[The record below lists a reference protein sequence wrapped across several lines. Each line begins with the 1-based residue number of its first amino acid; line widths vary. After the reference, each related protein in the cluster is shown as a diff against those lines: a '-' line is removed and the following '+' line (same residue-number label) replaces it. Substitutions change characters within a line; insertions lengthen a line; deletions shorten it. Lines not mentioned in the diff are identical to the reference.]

1 MSKRSNW
8 ALPYFI
14 FLVLFVVLPLVLI
27 VVYALQDGNGGFTL
41 SNVSRFFTDS
51 DALSTFAVSIEV
63 AVENTLIC
71 LLLGYPAAYILADRN
86 LNKSAVTVI
95 LFILP
100 MWINALM
107 RTLAT
112 AELFNVFGFTLGKGT
127 LLFGMV
133 YDYLPFMIY
142 PIYNVLLKMDKSY
155 SEAAADLG
163 ATPIQVFGK
172 VTLPLSMPGISS
184 GILMVFMPT
193 VSTFAI
199 SEFLTNNKIKLF
211 GTIIQE
217 NINSSMWNYGAALSL
232 IMLVIIGL
240 TTILLGG
247 DEREVQDTGT
257 GLYLAASGAPL
268 RTDRVHRD
276 ILLHRGQDT
285 RELDGIL
292 LRTLQEHIL
301 RRSQRRSRPHGRHQ
315 EHPYH
320 CVHRR
325 CCLNLARNCLG
336 HRNIQ
341 PQGKEEEDNPVPEQH
356 SDDQP

>member
-1 MSKRSNW
+1 MNKRSNW
-8 ALPYFI
+8 AIPYFI
-14 FLVLFVVLPLVLI
+14 FLVLFVLLPLLLI
-27 VVYALQDGNGGFTL
+27 VIYAFQGSAGGFTL
-41 SNVSRFFTDS
+41 ENIIRFFTDS

-63 AVENTLIC
+63 AIENTLIC
-71 LLLGYPAAYILADRN
+71 LLLGYPAAYILADRK

-112 AELFNVFGFTLGKGT
+112 AELFNVMGFTLGKNT

-155 SEAAADLG
+155 AEAASDLG
-163 ATPIQVFGK
+163 ATPAQVFRK
-172 VTLPLSMPGISS
+172 VTVPLSMPGISS

-232 IMLVIIGL
+232 IMLLIIGL
-240 TTILLGG
+240 TTLLLGG
-247 DEREVQDTGT
+247 DKEEVQGGT
-257 GLYLAASGAPL
+257 
-268 RTDRVHRD
+268 
-276 ILLHRGQDT
+276 I
-285 RELDGIL
+285 
-292 LRTLQEHIL
+292 
-301 RRSQRRSRPHGRHQ
+301 
-315 EHPYH
+315 
-320 CVHRR
+320 
-325 CCLNLARNCLG
+325 
-336 HRNIQ
+336 
-341 PQGKEEEDNPVPEQH
+341 
-356 SDDQP
+356 

>member
-1 MSKRSNW
+1 MGKRSNW

-14 FLVLFVVLPLVLI
+14 FLVLFVALPLLLI
-27 VVYALQDGNGGFTL
+27 VLYALRGGSGGFTL
-41 SNVSRFFTDS
+41 SNITRFFSDG

-63 AVENTLIC
+63 AIENTLIC
-71 LLLGYPAAYILADRN
+71 LLLGYPAAYILANKD
-86 LNKSAVTVI
+86 LNKSAVTAI

-100 MWINALM
+100 MWVNALM

-127 LLFGMV
+127 LIFGMV

-155 SEAAADLG
+155 GEAAADLG
-163 ATPIQVFGK
+163 ATPSEVFRK
-172 VTLPLSMPGISS
+172 ITLPLSKPGIFS

-217 NINSSMWNYGAALSL
+217 NINSSMWNYGAALSF

-247 DEREVQDTGT
+247 EDREIEGGT
-257 GLYLAASGAPL
+257 L
-268 RTDRVHRD
+268 
-276 ILLHRGQDT
+276 
-285 RELDGIL
+285 
-292 LRTLQEHIL
+292 
-301 RRSQRRSRPHGRHQ
+301 
-315 EHPYH
+315 
-320 CVHRR
+320 
-325 CCLNLARNCLG
+325 
-336 HRNIQ
+336 
-341 PQGKEEEDNPVPEQH
+341 
-356 SDDQP
+356 

>member
-1 MSKRSNW
+1 MGKRSNW

-14 FLVLFVVLPLVLI
+14 FLVLFVALPLLLI
-27 VVYALQDGNGGFTL
+27 VLYALRDGSGGFTL
-41 SNVSRFFTDS
+41 SNITRFFSDG

-63 AVENTLIC
+63 AIENTLIC
-71 LLLGYPAAYILADRN
+71 LLLGYPAAYILANKD
-86 LNKSAVTVI
+86 LNKSAVTAI

-100 MWINALM
+100 MWVNALM

-127 LLFGMV
+127 LIFGMV

-155 SEAAADLG
+155 GEAAADLG
-163 ATPIQVFGK
+163 ATPSEVFRK
-172 VTLPLSMPGISS
+172 ITLPLSKPGIFS

-217 NINSSMWNYGAALSL
+217 NINSSMWNYGAALSF

-247 DEREVQDTGT
+247 EDREVEGGT
-257 GLYLAASGAPL
+257 L
-268 RTDRVHRD
+268 
-276 ILLHRGQDT
+276 
-285 RELDGIL
+285 
-292 LRTLQEHIL
+292 
-301 RRSQRRSRPHGRHQ
+301 
-315 EHPYH
+315 
-320 CVHRR
+320 C
-325 CCLNLARNCLG
+325 
-336 HRNIQ
+336 
-341 PQGKEEEDNPVPEQH
+341 
-356 SDDQP
+356 

>member
-8 ALPYFI
+8 AIPYLI

-27 VVYALQDGNGGFTL
+27 VVYALQDGNGNFTL
-41 SNVSRFFTDS
+41 SNVTRFFTDS
-51 DALSTFAVSIEV
+51 DALSTFAVSVEV
-63 AVENTLIC
+63 AIENTLIC
-71 LLLGYPAAYILADRN
+71 LLLGYPAAYILADKN

-155 SEAAADLG
+155 AEAASDLG
-163 ATPIQVFGK
+163 ATPVQVFGK
-172 VTLPLSMPGISS
+172 VTLPLSMPGLFS

-247 DEREVQDTGT
+247 DEREVEGGT
-257 GLYLAASGAPL
+257 
-268 RTDRVHRD
+268 
-276 ILLHRGQDT
+276 I
-285 RELDGIL
+285 
-292 LRTLQEHIL
+292 
-301 RRSQRRSRPHGRHQ
+301 
-315 EHPYH
+315 
-320 CVHRR
+320 
-325 CCLNLARNCLG
+325 
-336 HRNIQ
+336 
-341 PQGKEEEDNPVPEQH
+341 
-356 SDDQP
+356 

>member
-1 MSKRSNW
+1 MRKRSNW
-8 ALPYFI
+8 AIPYFI

-27 VVYALQDGNGGFTL
+27 VIYALQDGNGGFTM
-41 SNVSRFFTDS
+41 SNITRFFTDA
-51 DALSTFAVSIEV
+51 DALNTFAVSVEV
-63 AVENTLIC
+63 AIENTAIC
-71 LLLGYPAAYILADRN
+71 LLLGYPAAYILADKN

-112 AELFNVFGFTLGKGT
+112 AELFNVAGFTLGKGT

-155 SEAAADLG
+155 GEAAADLG
-163 ATPIQVFGK
+163 ATPVQVFGK
-172 VTLPLSMPGISS
+172 VTLPLSMPGIFS

-240 TTILLGG
+240 TTVLLGG
-247 DEREVQDTGT
+247 DGREIEGGT
-257 GLYLAASGAPL
+257 
-268 RTDRVHRD
+268 
-276 ILLHRGQDT
+276 I
-285 RELDGIL
+285 
-292 LRTLQEHIL
+292 
-301 RRSQRRSRPHGRHQ
+301 
-315 EHPYH
+315 
-320 CVHRR
+320 
-325 CCLNLARNCLG
+325 
-336 HRNIQ
+336 
-341 PQGKEEEDNPVPEQH
+341 
-356 SDDQP
+356 